1 MNLLENENK
10 SSRISKLK
18 VIVVDLLNLYLDRYA
33 TAVTQ

>member
-1 MNLLENENK
+1 MI
-10 SSRISKLK
+10 SSGISKLK